1 MAEDFGYA
9 LGSFV
14 AGNLGGNLGYIA
26 FTALVLALLALS
38 FIVLKVDRR
47 QRRR

>member
-14 AGNLGGNLGYIA
+14 AGNLGYIA
-26 FTALVLALLALS
+26 FTAL
-38 FIVLKVDRR
+38 VLKVDRR

>member
-1 MAEDFGYA
+1 MAEDFGYP

-14 AGNLGGNLGYIA
+14 AGNLGYIA